1 MLNVTLKHYSTAFTD
16 EIASRPSVNHQSHLY
31 GSYAL
36 IMILF
41 EQPFTFRIWKYV
53 DARAKWENVW
63 RKTREFQ
70 VVRNSCLNQWHF
82 PHARTVTWYEETHI
96 CKRTCCPH
104 ILGIRRYL
112 YRIVFFSS
120 WLLASSAEVSRS
132 ARLQAVVLSPP
143 TLSVNW
149 RAALSCLLPKTPPL
163 KSWFRPSDGLF
174 LICSFPVLFRTYLTT
189 VLTSLLE

>member
-53 DARAKWENVW
+53 DARAKWGNVW

-70 VVRNSCLNQWHF
+70 VVRNPCLNQWHF
-82 PHARTVTWYEETHI
+82 PHARTVTWYKETHI
-96 CKRTCCPH
+96 CKWTCCPH

-112 YRIVFFSS
+112 YRIAFFHLDF
-120 WLLASSAEVSRS
+120 LLLLQKSRGLQGYKWSCFPLQRYLLIGVLPFRASS
-132 ARLQAVVLSPP
+132 
-143 TLSVNW
+143 
-149 RAALSCLLPKTPPL
+149 PK
-163 KSWFRPSDGLF
+163 RH
-174 LICSFPVLFRTYLTT
+174 Y
-189 VLTSLLE
+189 